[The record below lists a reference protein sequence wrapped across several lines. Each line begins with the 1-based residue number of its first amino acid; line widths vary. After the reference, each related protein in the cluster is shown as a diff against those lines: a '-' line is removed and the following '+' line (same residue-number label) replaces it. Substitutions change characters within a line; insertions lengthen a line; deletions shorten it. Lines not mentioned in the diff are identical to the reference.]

1 MMSRGGRTDYMFS
14 YNQNKSLQKSSNI
27 SIMNTSIN
35 STNSNNNSNDANAI
49 GEKKRLKVQLIQ
61 NNPNA
66 QPNNSM
72 RNQLLKLKH
81 VIKLI

>member
-35 STNSNNNSNDANAI
+35 STNSNNQYRIALICDFFFP
-49 GEKKRLKVQLIQ
+49 RLGGVETHIFQLALGI
-61 NNPNA
+61 N
-66 QPNNSM
+66 
-72 RNQLLKLKH
+72 
-81 VIKLI
+81 

>member
-1 MMSRGGRTDYMFS
+1 MSRGARTDYMFNS
-14 YNQNKSLQKSSNI
+14 NMAKQNKPLQKSSNI
-27 SIMNTSIN
+27 IITNTGHSANSSNSIN
-35 STNSNNNSNDANAI
+35 DISAI

-72 RNQLLKLKH
+72 R
-81 VIKLI
+81 I